1 MQLTTKTIEYKF
13 DDTEFD
19 DTDCGK
25 KIIIRTATIIFERNK
40 PYEKRFIMWQF
51 KECKYSGLSETYTE
65 EDWDFLKEVA
75 DEIKN
80 IKKELNK

>member
-1 MQLTTKTIEYKF
+1 MELKTKTIEYHFKQ
-13 DDTEFD
+13 
-19 DTDCGK
+19 K
-25 KIIIRTATIIFERNK
+25 KNFIMSTATIIFEMNIDG
-40 PYEKRFIMWQF
+40 YWNFV
-51 KECKYSGLSETYTE
+51 ECKYSGLSETYTE